1 MDQSGTT
8 TREARQAQLRDFSF
22 FGFDDLES
30 ELRRQV
36 KRVEIR
42 GGTPT
47 ISTIEDYVYVPVDQA
62 TFQRRDRESLVQ
74 EPSREQAETTSP
86 SHTIDADVVYLGWL
100 FSHYGHFLMQS
111 LARVWYLTEVD
122 PSVKVI
128 FHAANPEQSR
138 PTSWAQRMLT
148 AFGIPP
154 ERVLNPEEPVRI
166 KRLIVPEPLFAPR
179 SVADDHTVRVHEAM
193 AKPYLDLAARVAGD
207 ARATEQPLYLSR
219 RRLPS
224 SQRLIIGEA
233 QLEDVLQRQGFRIA
247 YPETMSF
254 EEQVRLIN
262 SHTDIFS
269 NAGSA
274 AQNVLFA
281 LHAPKLH
288 LLTSGAQ
295 FSPDY
300 FMHKTLVGSPTT
312 FINGLNTGGRAN
324 FPKARKVTPHLVDMA
339 TCVAYLDRHGFLN
352 EPPAVSLDA
361 EGELRD
367 EYDEAWLYGYIRVAS
382 RKAELPRDI
391 EREAL
396 QLASRSW
403 PLSIVLARYYIR
415 HDPVR
420 VDELGHQFANL
431 AAAEG
436 DPERLRRYA
445 REVLEMAP
453 LVVHR
458 ASPPAS
464 QAMQDVFTNRF
475 QRA

>member
-1 MDQSGTT
+1 METCSPTSDDSQNP
-8 TREARQAQLRDFSF
+8 QLSDFSF
-22 FGFDDLES
+22 FGFDDVQS
-30 ELRRQV
+30 ELQRQV
-36 KRVEIR
+36 NRVEIR
-42 GGTPT
+42 GGTPEFSV
-47 ISTIEDYVYVPVDQA
+47 IDDYIYVPVDRA
-62 TFQRRDRESLVQ
+62 TFQRRDRESLTR
-74 EPSREQAETTSP
+74 EPSANETETIAP
-86 SHTIDADVVYLGWL
+86 ALTIDEDVVYLGWL

-111 LARVWYLTEVD
+111 LARVWHLADLD
-122 PSVKVI
+122 PSVNVI

-138 PTSWAQRMLT
+138 PTSWAQRILA

-154 ERVLNPEEPVRI
+154 ERILTLDQPARI
-166 KRLIVPEPLFAPR
+166 RRLIVPEPLFAPR

-193 AKPYLDLAARVAGD
+193 AEPYRNLAARIAGD
-207 ARATEQPLYLSR
+207 SRPSPQPLYLSR

-233 QLEDVLQRQGFRIA
+233 QLEDLLRQQGFRIT
-247 YPETMSF
+247 YPETMPF

-281 LHAPKLH
+281 LHAPRLH

-324 FPKARKVTPHLVDMA
+324 FPKARKVTPHLVDMP
-339 TCVAYLDRHGFLN
+339 TCIAYLDQHGFMTDS
-352 EPPAVSLDA
+352 PAVDPDS
-361 EGELRD
+361 EVGLRD
-367 EYDEAWLYGYIRVAS
+367 EYGEAWLYGYIRAAS
-382 RKAELPRDI
+382 RNSELPADI

-403 PLSIVLARYYIR
+403 PLSIVLARYFIR
-415 HDPVR
+415 HHPDRIDP
-420 VDELGHQFANL
+420 LGLQFAGL
-431 AAAEG
+431 AGAEA
-436 DPERLRRYA
+436 DPERLRRYT
-445 REVLEMAP
+445 RDVLEMAP
-453 LVVHR
+453 HVVRR
-458 ASPPAS
+458 ASPRTAQVMQEVLADHFQPA
-464 QAMQDVFTNRF
+464 
-475 QRA
+475 